1 MVELMTRRT
10 YCAENFPQKKPS
22 DGEEKPNFLRSLD
35 PVCVTICPK
44 SILRCWTKFL
54 AKSPKLAGRACNAGS
69 RNTGS
74 SERGHGIAL
83 GSEAREMFGS
93 DIELSDRSP
102 HLLKVLHVIY

>member
-44 SILRCWTKFL
+44 SILRSWTRFL
-54 AKSPKLAGRACNAGS
+54 AKIPELAGQACNAGS

-74 SERGHGIAL
+74 SERKPGIAL
-83 GSEAREMFGS
+83 RNEAREMFGS
-93 DIELSDRSP
+93 DIELSDRSA
-102 HLLKVLHVIY
+102 HFLKLLHVIY